1 MFPEVR
7 DRRRKRGLRRT
18 DVKRPQEDGGIQ
30 QGERASHA
38 LPRDPTNRMSLR
50 QGPGI
55 NKRVSPPTLQK
66 GSRGRSRGAVAAI
79 MHQETDMVWKGDE
92 MVHDGTTTLGD
103 GDPWKMGGSTL
114 VATARRSR

>member
-38 LPRDPTNRMSLR
+38 LPRDPTNRMSPR
-50 QGPGI
+50 QGPGDQ
-55 NKRVSPPTLQK
+55 QK
-66 GSRGRSRGAVAAI
+66 GLASHPPKGESRQISRGSCRHHAPR
-79 MHQETDMVWKGDE
+79 D
-92 MVHDGTTTLGD
+92 
-103 GDPWKMGGSTL
+103 
-114 VATARRSR
+114 